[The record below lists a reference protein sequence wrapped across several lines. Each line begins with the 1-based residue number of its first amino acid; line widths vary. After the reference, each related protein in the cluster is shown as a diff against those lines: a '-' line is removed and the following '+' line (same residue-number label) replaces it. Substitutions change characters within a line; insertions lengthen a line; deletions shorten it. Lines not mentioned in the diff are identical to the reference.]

1 MDLTGAVAAAV
12 VALEPEQWTDA
23 IGCTVDEYEACLVE
37 WRPDM
42 PLELVRSIKFR
53 LHGALLEGVIALGRA
68 IRANVEGRPR
78 MSEVPKEL
86 QPLIATFEGLDFVD
100 MVPPAMV
107 ERFVKALC
115 DPYRREPQQSI
126 QEAWRGR
133 SARGGFRVIHPSV
146 RGPSKTRRGDA
157 PSRCSTST
165 SPGGP
170 RGCHELEA

>member
-1 MDLTGAVAAAV
+1 
-12 VALEPEQWTDA
+12 
-23 IGCTVDEYEACLVE
+23 
-37 WRPDM
+37 M

-115 DPYRREPQQSI
+115 DPYRREPQHSI
-126 QEAWRGR
+126 QVHMLADFRNIITQGVARAIREGRLSGDPPECAVAIENPARRCAVKVLDQYLAWW
-133 SARGGFRVIHPSV
+133 
-146 RGPSKTRRGDA
+146 A
-157 PSRCSTST
+157 PTL
-165 SPGGP
+165 P
-170 RGCHELEA
+170 